1 MRMGHLWLNGLGIY
15 HLMVGHLRIKWVGQS
30 WQVAVSFGNMLV
42 VLMSLTTV
50 SLIWH
55 VSITIL

>member
-1 MRMGHLWLNGLGIY
+1 MEHLWLNGLGIY
-15 HLMVGHLRIKWVGQS
+15 QLMVGHLQIKWVGQS

-42 VLMSLTTV
+42 VLMSLTAV
-50 SLIWH
+50 FLIRH

>member
-1 MRMGHLWLNGLGIY
+1 MGHLWLNGLGIY
-15 HLMVGHLRIKWVGQS
+15 QLMVGHLRIKWVGQ
-30 WQVAVSFGNMLV
+30 VAVSFRNMLV
-42 VLMSLTTV
+42 VLMSLTAV